1 MREIK
6 FRAKQVDTGEWLYG
20 DLLQPNYERFLK
32 NKDIGNFL
40 DEYKISILE
49 KDFIRNDYVIDPE
62 TIGQYAGTVDIDG
75 KEIYEG
81 DIVQDMYMYK
91 SQLEFVK
98 QGRET
103 EEQAENYRKSGEIGV
118 VEFCKDGR
126 LVSSEF
132 DDKFFVGSGY
142 KADNVDLTC
151 CKIIGNIYENPEL
164 LKKESK

>member
-6 FRAKQVDTGEWLYG
+6 FRAKQNKNGKWLYG
-20 DLLQPNYERFLK
+20 GIAHLRDVPAIIVNYIEEDF
-32 NKDIGNFL
+32 GSYL
-40 DEYKISILE
+40 DENYII
-49 KDFIRNDYVIDPE
+49 PE
-62 TIGQYAGTVDIDG
+62 TIGQYVGLVDIDG

-91 SQLEFVK
+91 SHLELVK

-103 EEQAENYRKSGEIGV
+103 KKQAEIYIKSGEIGV

-126 LVSSEF
+126 LVNSEF